1 MVNSGATPAQ
11 DNQWGAI
18 KYDNGLIDSAM
29 LQQLQDQFC
38 RANNLYLVCLGRE
51 EGVITK
57 AYGSREELSFLHS
70 LVDKQAYMN
79 LIMRAE
85 HDWVETMLEQQ
96 VSQACIKMCSIAT
109 RIEKKVEVI
118 WVVIGLLREEMPEGI
133 ELPEY
138 MMTTTEKG
146 FYASAEFLASLSTQL
161 FEVKINQMIA
171 QDAMKKSLDSELEI
185 KQQLDRTQAMAEV
198 IGMLESDEG
207 FTELTQRIL
216 KETCESLQIAGGFLI
231 RENIDRRTTDMIGEF
246 VERSEDSL
254 IRHFQHIDKDELPFF
269 NGKPYMISS
278 SSMMPEPFERFF
290 KENGLSAAVFQ
301 PMEVNDNGL
310 LMYLG
315 FFEKGNK
322 REWESEDIKFISGVK
337 RVIQSILI
345 KRIAKNSL
353 ASSYASLEA
362 ILENTGC
369 GILVVDYNT
378 RSILYT
384 NQKLKDLFSHTIAAG
399 NLEELVFGE
408 EEEKKTHYY
417 DEVYYVEEE
426 RWLDVHKTE
435 IDWVDGRR
443 VGLCTLYDITD
454 KKLYQKKIENQ
465 ANNDFLTGLY
475 NRMRCE
481 QDLGRY
487 IAKAQAVNCEGAL
500 LYIDLDDFK
509 HINDG
514 LGHPYGDVLLKAIS
528 HSLQR
533 IEGIEK
539 SCYRMGGDEFI
550 VIISEAVYPQ
560 MERILRDID
569 SIFSKPWFL
578 KGEDYYCTMSM
589 GITCFPSDGNSVD
602 DLIRKADMALM
613 TAKRRGKNCVE
624 YYNDKDQASTYRR
637 LDMEKN
643 MRTAAMNACKEFEV
657 YYQPIVAVQE
667 DGTPCCGAEAL
678 VRWNSSVLGFVSP
691 EDFIPLAEYLG
702 LINPIGEF
710 VLEQAAK
717 RCKYWNDMGH
727 PNYKVNVNLSVVQL
741 LQNDI
746 IKKIKKVLDETRI
759 NPRNLTLEVTESLAI
774 NDMEHMKRILS
785 EIKSLGVKVA
795 LDDFGTGYSS
805 LNHIREMP
813 IDVIKIDR
821 CFIEHLGEDDF
832 SDAFVKMVN
841 ELANTIGVKVCV
853 EGVETKLQLD
863 VACGM
868 RVSMIQGYYFGI
880 PMKIAEFEEKYLSVP
895 QL

>member
-1 MVNSGATPAQ
+1 MANSGSQSAKEYQQGIA
-11 DNQWGAI
+11 

-70 LVDKQAYMN
+70 LVDKQAYMS

-85 HDWVETMLEQQ
+85 HDWIETMLEQQ
-96 VSQACIKMCSIAT
+96 VGQACIKMCSIAT
-109 RIEKKVEVI
+109 RLEEKVEVI
-118 WVVIGLLREEMPEGI
+118 WVVIGILRDAVPEGV

-138 MMTTTEKG
+138 MMTTTEKS
-146 FYASAEFLASLSTQL
+146 FYASTEFLASLSAQL
-161 FEVKINQMIA
+161 FEVKINQLIA
-171 QDAMKKSLDSELEI
+171 QDAMKKSLESENEM
-185 KQQLDRTQAMAEV
+185 KHQLHRSQAMTEV
-198 IGMLESDEG
+198 VRMLESDEG
-207 FTELTQRIL
+207 FSELTVDIL
-216 KETCESLQIAGGFLI
+216 IETCESLDLSGGFLI
-231 RENIDRRTTDMIGEF
+231 RENVDHKTTDMICEY
-246 VERSEDSL
+246 VKNKEDSL
-254 IRHFQHIDKDELPFF
+254 ISEFQKKEKVQLPFF

-278 SSMMPEPFERFF
+278 DSMMPEAFERFF
-290 KENGLSAAVFQ
+290 RENDLSAAVFQ
-301 PMEVNDNGL
+301 PLEVSDHL
-310 LMYLG
+310 LMYVG
-315 FFEKGNK
+315 FFEKEAF
-322 REWESEDIKFISGVK
+322 RVWESDDIKFISGVK
-337 RVIQSILI
+337 RVIQSILL

-362 ILENTGC
+362 ILENAGC
-369 GILVVDYNT
+369 GIYVVDYHT

-384 NQKLKDLFSHTIAAG
+384 NQKLKDLFSRTIKAG
-399 NLEELVFGE
+399 KLEEIVFAE

-417 DEVYYVEEE
+417 DEVYFVEEE

-435 IDWVDGRR
+435 IDWVDGRK

-514 LGHPYGDVLLKAIS
+514 LGHQYGDVLLKAIS
-528 HSLQR
+528 HSFQR
-533 IEGIEK
+533 IEGIEN

-589 GITCFPSDGNSVD
+589 GIACFPSDGNSVD

-657 YYQPIVAVQE
+657 YYQPIVNAQE

-678 VRWNSSVLGFVSP
+678 IRWNSSVLGFVSP

-702 LINPIGEF
+702 LLNPIGEF
-710 VLEQAAK
+710 VLQEAAK

-746 IKKIKKVLDETRI
+746 IKKIKKVIDDTRI

-785 EIKSLGVKVA
+785 EIKALGVKVA

-853 EGVETKLQLD
+853 EGVETKKQLD
-863 VACGM
+863 VACDM
-868 RVSMIQGYYFGI
+868 KVCMIQGYYFGK
-880 PMKIAEFEEKYLSVP
+880 PMKIEDFEKKYL
-895 QL
+895 

>member
-118 WVVIGLLREEMPEGI
+118 WVVIGLLRDAMPEGI

-185 KQQLDRTQAMAEV
+185 KQQLGRTQAMAEV

-246 VERSEDSL
+246 VERSEDSM

-301 PMEVNDNGL
+301 PMEVNDNGP

-759 NPRNLTLEVTESLAI
+759 NPHNLTLEVTESLAI

-863 VACGM
+863 VASDM
-868 RVSMIQGYYFGI
+868 RVSMIQGYYFGK
-880 PMKIAEFEEKYLSVP
+880 PMKIAEFEAKYL
-895 QL
+895 

>member
-38 RANNLYLVCLGRE
+38 HANNLYLVCLGRE

-118 WVVIGLLREEMPEGI
+118 WVVIGLLRDAMPEGI

-171 QDAMKKSLDSELEI
+171 QDAMKKSLDSELAI

-560 MERILRDID
+560 MERILCDID

-853 EGVETKLQLD
+853 EGVETEKQLD
-863 VACGM
+863 IACDM
-868 RVSMIQGYYFGI
+868 NVCMIQGYYFGK
-880 PMKIAEFEEKYLSVP
+880 PMKIEEFEKKYL
-895 QL
+895 

>member
-1 MVNSGATPAQ
+1 MANSGSQSAKEYQQGIA
-11 DNQWGAI
+11 

-70 LVDKQAYMN
+70 LVDKQAYMS

-85 HDWVETMLEQQ
+85 HDWIETMLEQQ
-96 VSQACIKMCSIAT
+96 VGQACIKMCSIAT
-109 RIEKKVEVI
+109 RLEEKVEVI
-118 WVVIGLLREEMPEGI
+118 WVVIGILRDAVPEGV

-138 MMTTTEKG
+138 MMTTTEKS
-146 FYASAEFLASLSTQL
+146 FYASTEFLASLSAQL
-161 FEVKINQMIA
+161 FEVKINQLIA
-171 QDAMKKSLDSELEI
+171 QDAMKKSLESENEM
-185 KQQLDRTQAMAEV
+185 KHQLHRSQAMTEV
-198 IGMLESDEG
+198 VRMLESDEG
-207 FTELTQRIL
+207 FSELTVDIL
-216 KETCESLQIAGGFLI
+216 RETCESLDLSGGFLI
-231 RENIDRRTTDMIGEF
+231 RENVDHKTTDMICEY
-246 VERSEDSL
+246 VKNKEDSL
-254 IRHFQHIDKDELPFF
+254 ISGFQKKEKVQLPFF

-278 SSMMPEPFERFF
+278 DSMMPEAFERFF
-290 KENGLSAAVFQ
+290 RENDLSAAVFQ
-301 PMEVNDNGL
+301 PLEVSDHL
-310 LMYLG
+310 LMYVG
-315 FFEKGNK
+315 FFEKEAF
-322 REWESEDIKFISGVK
+322 RVWESDDIKFISGVK
-337 RVIQSILI
+337 RVIQSILL

-362 ILENTGC
+362 ILENAGC
-369 GILVVDYNT
+369 GIYVVDYHT

-384 NQKLKDLFSHTIAAG
+384 NQKLKDLFSRTIKAG
-399 NLEELVFGE
+399 KLEEIVFAE

-417 DEVYYVEEE
+417 DEVYFVEEE

-435 IDWVDGRR
+435 IDWVDGRK

-514 LGHPYGDVLLKAIS
+514 LGHQYGDVLLKAIS

-533 IEGIEK
+533 IEGIEN

-589 GITCFPSDGNSVD
+589 GIACFPSDGNSVD

-613 TAKRRGKNCVE
+613 AAKRRGKNCVE

-657 YYQPIVAVQE
+657 YYQPIVNAQE

-678 VRWNSSVLGFVSP
+678 IRWNSSVLGFVSP

-710 VLEQAAK
+710 VLQEAAK

-746 IKKIKKVLDETRI
+746 IKKIKKVIDDTRI

-785 EIKSLGVKVA
+785 EIKALGVKVA

-853 EGVETKLQLD
+853 EGVETKKQLD
-863 VACGM
+863 VACDM
-868 RVSMIQGYYFGI
+868 KVCMIQGYYFGK
-880 PMKIAEFEEKYLSVP
+880 PMKIEDFEKKYL
-895 QL
+895 

>member
-38 RANNLYLVCLGRE
+38 HANNLYLVCLGRE

-118 WVVIGLLREEMPEGI
+118 WVVIGLLRDAMPEGI

-171 QDAMKKSLDSELEI
+171 QDAMKKSLDSELAI

-315 FFEKGNK
+315 FFEKENK

-667 DGTPCCGAEAL
+667 DGEPCCGAEAL

-853 EGVETKLQLD
+853 EGVETEKQLD
-863 VACGM
+863 IACDM
-868 RVSMIQGYYFGI
+868 NVCMIQGYYFGK
-880 PMKIAEFEEKYLSVP
+880 PMKIEEFEKKYL
-895 QL
+895 

>member
-70 LVDKQAYMN
+70 LVDKQVYMN

-118 WVVIGLLREEMPEGI
+118 WVVIGLLREAVPEGI
-133 ELPEY
+133 ELPDY

-198 IGMLESDEG
+198 VGMLESDDG

-246 VERSEDSL
+246 VEWSEDSL
-254 IRHFQHIDKDELPFF
+254 IRRFQHIDKDELPFF

-315 FFEKGNK
+315 FFEKSNK

-337 RVIQSILI
+337 RVVQSILI

-369 GILVVDYNT
+369 GILVVDYST

-384 NQKLKDLFSHTIAAG
+384 NQKLKDLFSHTIVAG

-408 EEEKKTHYY
+408 EEDKKTHYY

-443 VGLCTLYDITD
+443 VGLCTFYDITD

-514 LGHPYGDVLLKAIS
+514 LGHQYGDVLLKAIS

-589 GITCFPSDGNSVD
+589 GIACFPSDGNSVD

-702 LINPIGEF
+702 LINPIGEV

-774 NDMEHMKRILS
+774 NDMEQMKRILS

-813 IDVIKIDR
+813 NDVIKIDR
-821 CFIEHLGEDDF
+821 CVIEHLGEDDV

-863 VACGM
+863 VASDM
-868 RVSMIQGYYFGI
+868 KVSMIQGYYFGK
-880 PMKIAEFEEKYLSVP
+880 PMKIAEFEAKYL
-895 QL
+895 

>member
-38 RANNLYLVCLGRE
+38 HANNLYLVCLGRE

-118 WVVIGLLREEMPEGI
+118 WVVIGLLRDAMPEGI

-643 MRTAAMNACKEFEV
+643 MRTAAMNVCKEFEV

-863 VACGM
+863 VASDM
-868 RVSMIQGYYFGI
+868 KVSMIQGYYFGK
-880 PMKIAEFEEKYLSVP
+880 PMKIAEFEAKYL
-895 QL
+895 

>member
-1 MVNSGATPAQ
+1 MVNSGATPVQ

-29 LQQLQDQFC
+29 LQKLQDQFC

-118 WVVIGLLREEMPEGI
+118 WVVIGLLRDAMPEGI

-198 IGMLESDEG
+198 VGMLESDDG

-246 VERSEDSL
+246 VERSDDSL
-254 IRHFQHIDKDELPFF
+254 IRRFQHIDKDELPFF

-290 KENGLSAAVFQ
+290 KENELSAAVFQ

-514 LGHPYGDVLLKAIS
+514 LGHQYGDVLLKAIS

-589 GITCFPSDGNSVD
+589 GIACFPSDGNSVD

-853 EGVETKLQLD
+853 EGVETKPQLD
-863 VACGM
+863 VASDM
-868 RVSMIQGYYFGI
+868 KVSMIQGYYFGK
-880 PMKIAEFEEKYLSVP
+880 PMKIAEFEAKYL
-895 QL
+895 

>member
-1 MVNSGATPAQ
+1 MANSGSQSAKEYQQGIA
-11 DNQWGAI
+11 

-70 LVDKQAYMN
+70 LVDKQAYMS

-85 HDWVETMLEQQ
+85 HDWIETMLEQQ
-96 VSQACIKMCSIAT
+96 VGQACIKMCSIAT
-109 RIEKKVEVI
+109 RLEEKVEVI
-118 WVVIGLLREEMPEGI
+118 WVVIGILRDAVPEGV

-138 MMTTTEKG
+138 MMTTTEKS
-146 FYASAEFLASLSTQL
+146 FYASTEFLASLSAQL
-161 FEVKINQMIA
+161 FEVKINQLIA
-171 QDAMKKSLDSELEI
+171 QDAMKKSLESENEM
-185 KQQLDRTQAMAEV
+185 KHQLHRSQAMTEV
-198 IGMLESDEG
+198 VRMLESDEG
-207 FTELTQRIL
+207 FSELTVDIL
-216 KETCESLQIAGGFLI
+216 RETCESLDLSGGFLI
-231 RENIDRRTTDMIGEF
+231 RENVDHKTTDMICEY
-246 VERSEDSL
+246 VKNKEDSL
-254 IRHFQHIDKDELPFF
+254 ISGFQKKEKVQLPFF

-278 SSMMPEPFERFF
+278 DSMMPEAFERFF
-290 KENGLSAAVFQ
+290 RENDLSAAVFQ
-301 PMEVNDNGL
+301 PLEVSDHL
-310 LMYLG
+310 LMYVG
-315 FFEKGNK
+315 FFEKEAF
-322 REWESEDIKFISGVK
+322 RVWESDDIKFISGVK
-337 RVIQSILI
+337 RVIQSILL

-362 ILENTGC
+362 ILENAGC
-369 GILVVDYNT
+369 GIYVVDYHT

-384 NQKLKDLFSHTIAAG
+384 NQKLKDLFSRTIKAG
-399 NLEELVFGE
+399 KLEEIVFAE

-417 DEVYYVEEE
+417 DEVYFVEEE

-435 IDWVDGRR
+435 IDWVDGRK

-487 IAKAQAVNCEGAL
+487 IEKAQSVNCEGAL

-514 LGHPYGDVLLKAIS
+514 LGHQYGDVLLKAIS
-528 HSLQR
+528 HSFQR
-533 IEGIEK
+533 IEGIEN

-589 GITCFPSDGNSVD
+589 GIACFPSDGNSVD

-657 YYQPIVAVQE
+657 YYQPIVNAQE

-678 VRWNSSVLGFVSP
+678 IRWNSSVLGFVSP

-710 VLEQAAK
+710 VLQEAAK

-746 IKKIKKVLDETRI
+746 IKKIKKVIDDTRI

-785 EIKSLGVKVA
+785 EIKALGVKVA

-853 EGVETKLQLD
+853 EGVETKKQLD
-863 VACGM
+863 VACDM
-868 RVSMIQGYYFGI
+868 KVCMIQGYYFGK
-880 PMKIAEFEEKYLSVP
+880 PMKIEDFEKKYL
-895 QL
+895 

>member
-38 RANNLYLVCLGRE
+38 HANNLYLVCLGRE

-118 WVVIGLLREEMPEGI
+118 WVVIGLLRDAMPEGI

-171 QDAMKKSLDSELEI
+171 QDAMKKSLDSELAI

-514 LGHPYGDVLLKAIS
+514 LGHQYGDVLLKAIS

-667 DGTPCCGAEAL
+667 DGEPCCGAEAL

-853 EGVETKLQLD
+853 EGVETEKQLD
-863 VACGM
+863 IACDM
-868 RVSMIQGYYFGI
+868 NVCMIQGYYFGK
-880 PMKIAEFEEKYLSVP
+880 PMKIEEFEKKYL
-895 QL
+895 

>member
-29 LQQLQDQFC
+29 LQKLQDQFC

-118 WVVIGLLREEMPEGI
+118 WVVIGLLRDAMPEGI

-146 FYASAEFLASLSTQL
+146 FYASAEFLASLSAQL

-171 QDAMKKSLDSELEI
+171 QDAMKRSLDSELEI

-198 IGMLESDEG
+198 VGMLESDDG

-246 VERSEDSL
+246 VERSDDSL
-254 IRHFQHIDKDELPFF
+254 IRRFQHIDKDELPFF

-290 KENGLSAAVFQ
+290 KENELSAAVFQ

-514 LGHPYGDVLLKAIS
+514 LGHQYGDVLLKAIS

-589 GITCFPSDGNSVD
+589 GIACFPSDGNSVD

-863 VACGM
+863 VASDM
-868 RVSMIQGYYFGI
+868 KVSMIQGYYFGK
-880 PMKIAEFEEKYLSVP
+880 PMKIAEFEAKYL
-895 QL
+895 

>member
-1 MVNSGATPAQ
+1 MANSGSQSAKEYQQGIA
-11 DNQWGAI
+11 

-70 LVDKQAYMN
+70 LVDKQAYMS

-85 HDWVETMLEQQ
+85 HDWIETMLEQQ
-96 VSQACIKMCSIAT
+96 VGQACIKMCSIAT
-109 RIEKKVEVI
+109 RLEEKVEVI
-118 WVVIGLLREEMPEGI
+118 WVVIGILRDAVPEGV

-138 MMTTTEKG
+138 MMTTTEKS
-146 FYASAEFLASLSTQL
+146 FYASTEFLASLSAQL
-161 FEVKINQMIA
+161 FEVKINQLIA
-171 QDAMKKSLDSELEI
+171 QDAMKKSLESENEM
-185 KQQLDRTQAMAEV
+185 KHQLHRSQAMTEV
-198 IGMLESDEG
+198 VRMLESDEG
-207 FTELTQRIL
+207 FSELTVDIL
-216 KETCESLQIAGGFLI
+216 RETCESLDLSGGFLI
-231 RENIDRRTTDMIGEF
+231 RENVDYKTTDMICEY
-246 VERSEDSL
+246 VKNKEDSL
-254 IRHFQHIDKDELPFF
+254 ISGFQKKEKVQLPFF

-278 SSMMPEPFERFF
+278 DSMMPEAFERFF
-290 KENGLSAAVFQ
+290 RENDLSAAVFQ
-301 PMEVNDNGL
+301 PLEVSDHL
-310 LMYLG
+310 LMYVG
-315 FFEKGNK
+315 FFEKEAF
-322 REWESEDIKFISGVK
+322 RVWESDDIKFISGVK
-337 RVIQSILI
+337 RVIQSILL

-362 ILENTGC
+362 ILENAGC
-369 GILVVDYNT
+369 GIYVVDYHT

-384 NQKLKDLFSHTIAAG
+384 NQKLKDLFSRTIKAG
-399 NLEELVFGE
+399 KLEEIVFAE

-417 DEVYYVEEE
+417 DEVYFVEEE

-435 IDWVDGRR
+435 IDWVDGRK

-514 LGHPYGDVLLKAIS
+514 LGHQYGDVLLKAIS

-533 IEGIEK
+533 IEGIEN

-589 GITCFPSDGNSVD
+589 GIACFPSDGNSVD

-657 YYQPIVAVQE
+657 YYQPIVNAQE

-678 VRWNSSVLGFVSP
+678 IRWNSSVLGFVSP

-710 VLEQAAK
+710 VLQEAAK

-746 IKKIKKVLDETRI
+746 IKKIKKVIDDTRI

-785 EIKSLGVKVA
+785 EIKALGVKVA

-853 EGVETKLQLD
+853 EGVETKKQLD
-863 VACGM
+863 VACDM
-868 RVSMIQGYYFGI
+868 KVCMIQGYYFGK
-880 PMKIAEFEEKYLSVP
+880 PMKIEDFEKKYL
-895 QL
+895 

>member
-38 RANNLYLVCLGRE
+38 HANNLYLVCLGRE

-118 WVVIGLLREEMPEGI
+118 WVVIGLLRDAMPEGI

-171 QDAMKKSLDSELEI
+171 QDAMKKSLDSELAI

-667 DGTPCCGAEAL
+667 DGEPCCGAEAL

-863 VACGM
+863 VACDM
-868 RVSMIQGYYFGI
+868 RVSMIQGYYFGK
-880 PMKIAEFEEKYLSVP
+880 PMKIAEFEEKYL
-895 QL
+895 

>member
-79 LIMRAE
+79 LILRAE

-231 RENIDRRTTDMIGEF
+231 RENIDRRTTDMIGES

-399 NLEELVFGE
+399 NLEKLVFGE

-853 EGVETKLQLD
+853 EGVETKQQLD
-863 VACGM
+863 VACDM
-868 RVSMIQGYYFGI
+868 RVSMIQGYYFGK
-880 PMKIAEFEEKYLSVP
+880 PMKIAEFEEKYL
-895 QL
+895 

>member
-38 RANNLYLVCLGRE
+38 HANNLYLVCLGRE

-79 LIMRAE
+79 LVMRAE

-118 WVVIGLLREEMPEGI
+118 WVVIGLLRDAMPEGI

-171 QDAMKKSLDSELEI
+171 QDAMKKSLDSELAI

-315 FFEKGNK
+315 FFEKENK

-514 LGHPYGDVLLKAIS
+514 LGHQYGDVLLKAIS

-560 MERILRDID
+560 MERILCDID

-667 DGTPCCGAEAL
+667 DGEPCCGAEAL

-853 EGVETKLQLD
+853 EGVETEMQLD
-863 VACGM
+863 IACDM
-868 RVSMIQGYYFGI
+868 NVCMIQGYYFGK
-880 PMKIAEFEEKYLSVP
+880 PMKIEEFEKKYL
-895 QL
+895 

>member
-1 MVNSGATPAQ
+1 MANSGSQSAKEYQQGIA
-11 DNQWGAI
+11 

-70 LVDKQAYMN
+70 LVDKQAYMS

-85 HDWVETMLEQQ
+85 HDWIETMLEQQ
-96 VSQACIKMCSIAT
+96 VGQACIKMCSIAT
-109 RIEKKVEVI
+109 RLEEKVEVI
-118 WVVIGLLREEMPEGI
+118 WVVIGILRDAVPEGV

-138 MMTTTEKG
+138 MMTTTEKS
-146 FYASAEFLASLSTQL
+146 FYASTEFLASLSAQL
-161 FEVKINQMIA
+161 FEVKINQLIA
-171 QDAMKKSLDSELEI
+171 QDAMKKSLESENEM
-185 KQQLDRTQAMAEV
+185 KHQLHRSQAMTEV
-198 IGMLESDEG
+198 VRMLESDEG
-207 FTELTQRIL
+207 FSELTVDIL
-216 KETCESLQIAGGFLI
+216 RETCESLDLSGGFLI
-231 RENIDRRTTDMIGEF
+231 RENVDHKTTDMICEY
-246 VERSEDSL
+246 VKNKEDSL
-254 IRHFQHIDKDELPFF
+254 ISGFQKKEKVQLPFF

-278 SSMMPEPFERFF
+278 DSMMPEAFERFF
-290 KENGLSAAVFQ
+290 RENDLSAAVFQ
-301 PMEVNDNGL
+301 PLEVSDHL
-310 LMYLG
+310 LMYVG
-315 FFEKGNK
+315 FFEKEAF
-322 REWESEDIKFISGVK
+322 RVWESDDIKFISGVK
-337 RVIQSILI
+337 RVIQSILL

-362 ILENTGC
+362 ILENAGC
-369 GILVVDYNT
+369 GIYVVDYHT

-384 NQKLKDLFSHTIAAG
+384 NQKLKDLFSRTIKAG
-399 NLEELVFGE
+399 KLEEIVFAE

-417 DEVYYVEEE
+417 DEVYFVEEE

-435 IDWVDGRR
+435 IDWVDGRK

-514 LGHPYGDVLLKAIS
+514 LGHQYGDVLLKAIS

-533 IEGIEK
+533 IEGIEN

-589 GITCFPSDGNSVD
+589 GIACFPSDGNSVD

-657 YYQPIVAVQE
+657 YYQPIVNAQE

-710 VLEQAAK
+710 VLQEAAK

-746 IKKIKKVLDETRI
+746 IKKIKKVIDDTRI

-785 EIKSLGVKVA
+785 EIKALGVKVA

-853 EGVETKLQLD
+853 EGVETKKQLD
-863 VACGM
+863 VACDM
-868 RVSMIQGYYFGI
+868 KVCMIQGYYFGK
-880 PMKIAEFEEKYLSVP
+880 PMQIEDFEKKYL
-895 QL
+895 

>member
-38 RANNLYLVCLGRE
+38 HANNLYLVCLGRE

-118 WVVIGLLREEMPEGI
+118 WVVIGLLCDAMPEGI

-171 QDAMKKSLDSELEI
+171 QDAMKKSLDSELAI

-667 DGTPCCGAEAL
+667 DGEPCCGAEAL

-863 VACGM
+863 VASDM
-868 RVSMIQGYYFGI
+868 RVSMIQGYYFGK
-880 PMKIAEFEEKYLSVP
+880 PMKIAEFEEKYL
-895 QL
+895 

>member
-38 RANNLYLVCLGRE
+38 HANNLYLVCLGRE

-118 WVVIGLLREEMPEGI
+118 WVVIGLLRDAMPEGI

-171 QDAMKKSLDSELEI
+171 QDAMKKSLDSELAI

-667 DGTPCCGAEAL
+667 DGAPCCGAEAL

-863 VACGM
+863 VASDM
-868 RVSMIQGYYFGI
+868 RVSMIQGYYFGK
-880 PMKIAEFEEKYLSVP
+880 PMKIAEFEEKYL
-895 QL
+895 

>member
-38 RANNLYLVCLGRE
+38 HANNLYLVCLGRE

-118 WVVIGLLREEMPEGI
+118 WVVIGLLRDAMPEGI

-185 KQQLDRTQAMAEV
+185 KQQLGRTQAMAEV

-290 KENGLSAAVFQ
+290 KEDGLSATVFR

-310 LMYLG
+310 LMNLG

-643 MRTAAMNACKEFEV
+643 MRTAAMNVCKEFEG

-785 EIKSLGVKVA
+785 EIKSVGVKVA

-853 EGVETKLQLD
+853 EGVETKQQLD
-863 VACGM
+863 VACDM
-868 RVSMIQGYYFGI
+868 RVSMIQGYYFGK
-880 PMKIAEFEEKYLSVP
+880 PMKIAEFEEKYL
-895 QL
+895 

>member
-38 RANNLYLVCLGRE
+38 HANNLYLVCLGRE

-118 WVVIGLLREEMPEGI
+118 WVVIGLLRDAMPEGI

-171 QDAMKKSLDSELEI
+171 QDAMKKSLDSELAI

-560 MERILRDID
+560 MERILCDID

-863 VACGM
+863 VASDM
-868 RVSMIQGYYFGI
+868 RVSMIQGYYFGK
-880 PMKIAEFEEKYLSVP
+880 PMKIAEFEEKYL
-895 QL
+895 

>member
-38 RANNLYLVCLGRE
+38 HANNLYLVCLGRE

-118 WVVIGLLREEMPEGI
+118 WVVIGLLREAVPEGI
-133 ELPEY
+133 ELPDY

-246 VERSEDSL
+246 VERSEDSM

-863 VACGM
+863 VACDM
-868 RVSMIQGYYFGI
+868 RVSMIQGYYFGK
-880 PMKIAEFEEKYLSVP
+880 PMKIAEFEEKYL
-895 QL
+895 

>member
-38 RANNLYLVCLGRE
+38 HANNLYLVCLGRE

-118 WVVIGLLREEMPEGI
+118 WVVIGLLRDAMPEGI

-171 QDAMKKSLDSELEI
+171 QDAMKKSLDSELAI

-560 MERILRDID
+560 MERILCDID

-643 MRTAAMNACKEFEV
+643 MRAAAMNACKEFEV

-863 VACGM
+863 VACDM
-868 RVSMIQGYYFGI
+868 RVSMIQGYYFGK
-880 PMKIAEFEEKYLSVP
+880 PMKIAEFEEKYL
-895 QL
+895 

>member
-1 MVNSGATPAQ
+1 MANSGSQSAKEYQQGIA
-11 DNQWGAI
+11 

-70 LVDKQAYMN
+70 LVDKQAYMS

-85 HDWVETMLEQQ
+85 HDWIETMLEQQ
-96 VSQACIKMCSIAT
+96 VGQACIKMCSIAT
-109 RIEKKVEVI
+109 RLEEKVEVI
-118 WVVIGLLREEMPEGI
+118 WVVIGILRDAVPEGV

-138 MMTTTEKG
+138 MMTTTEKS
-146 FYASAEFLASLSTQL
+146 FYASTEFLASLSAQL
-161 FEVKINQMIA
+161 FEVKINQLIA
-171 QDAMKKSLDSELEI
+171 QDAMKKSLESENEM
-185 KQQLDRTQAMAEV
+185 KHQLHRSQAMTEV
-198 IGMLESDEG
+198 VRMLESDEG
-207 FTELTQRIL
+207 FSELTVDIL
-216 KETCESLQIAGGFLI
+216 RETCESLDLSGGFLI
-231 RENIDRRTTDMIGEF
+231 RENVDHKTTDMICEY
-246 VERSEDSL
+246 VKNKEDSL
-254 IRHFQHIDKDELPFF
+254 ISGFQKKEKVQLPFF

-278 SSMMPEPFERFF
+278 DSMMPEAFERFF
-290 KENGLSAAVFQ
+290 RENDLSAAVFQ
-301 PMEVNDNGL
+301 PLEVSDHL
-310 LMYLG
+310 LMYVG
-315 FFEKGNK
+315 FFEKEAF
-322 REWESEDIKFISGVK
+322 RVWESDDIKFISGVK
-337 RVIQSILI
+337 RVIQSILL

-362 ILENTGC
+362 ILENAGC
-369 GILVVDYNT
+369 GIYVVDYHT

-384 NQKLKDLFSHTIAAG
+384 NQKLKDLFSRTIKAG
-399 NLEELVFGE
+399 KLEEIVFAE

-417 DEVYYVEEE
+417 DEVYFVEEE

-435 IDWVDGRR
+435 IDWVDGRK

-514 LGHPYGDVLLKAIS
+514 LGHQYGDVLLKAIS

-533 IEGIEK
+533 IEGIEN

-589 GITCFPSDGNSVD
+589 GISCFPSDGNSVD

-613 TAKRRGKNCVE
+613 TAKRRGKNGVE

-657 YYQPIVAVQE
+657 YYQPIVNAQE

-678 VRWNSSVLGFVSP
+678 IRWNSSVLGFVSP

-710 VLEQAAK
+710 VLQEAAK

-746 IKKIKKVLDETRI
+746 IKKIKKVIDDTRI
-759 NPRNLTLEVTESLAI
+759 DPRNLTLEVTESLAI

-785 EIKSLGVKVA
+785 EIKALGVKVA

-853 EGVETKLQLD
+853 EGVETKKQLD
-863 VACGM
+863 VACDM
-868 RVSMIQGYYFGI
+868 KVCMIQGYYFGK
-880 PMKIAEFEEKYLSVP
+880 PMKIEDFEKKYL
-895 QL
+895 

>member
-38 RANNLYLVCLGRE
+38 HANNLYLVCLGRE

-57 AYGSREELSFLHS
+57 AYGSREELSLLHS

-118 WVVIGLLREEMPEGI
+118 WVVIGLLRDAMPEGI

-185 KQQLDRTQAMAEV
+185 KQQLGRTQAMAEV

-643 MRTAAMNACKEFEV
+643 MRTAAMNVCKEFEV

-853 EGVETKLQLD
+853 EGVETKQQLD
-863 VACGM
+863 VACDM
-868 RVSMIQGYYFGI
+868 RVSMIQGYYFGK
-880 PMKIAEFEEKYLSVP
+880 PMKIAEFEEKYL
-895 QL
+895 

>member
-399 NLEELVFGE
+399 NLEKLVFGE

-853 EGVETKLQLD
+853 EGVETKQQLD
-863 VACGM
+863 VACDM
-868 RVSMIQGYYFGI
+868 RVSMIQGYYFGK
-880 PMKIAEFEEKYLSVP
+880 PMKIAEFEEKYL
-895 QL
+895 

>member
-38 RANNLYLVCLGRE
+38 HANNLYLVCLGRE

-118 WVVIGLLREEMPEGI
+118 WVVIGLLREAVPEGI
-133 ELPEY
+133 ELPDY

-691 EDFIPLAEYLG
+691 EAFIPLAEYLG

-863 VACGM
+863 VASDM
-868 RVSMIQGYYFGI
+868 KVSMIQGYYFGK
-880 PMKIAEFEEKYLSVP
+880 PMKIAEFEAKYL
-895 QL
+895 

>member
-38 RANNLYLVCLGRE
+38 YANNLYLVCLGRE

-118 WVVIGLLREEMPEGI
+118 WVVIGLLRDAMPEGI

-171 QDAMKKSLDSELEI
+171 QDAMKKSLNSELAI

-667 DGTPCCGAEAL
+667 DGEPCCGAEAL

-863 VACGM
+863 VACDM
-868 RVSMIQGYYFGI
+868 RVSMIQGYYFGK
-880 PMKIAEFEEKYLSVP
+880 PMKIAEFEEKYL
-895 QL
+895 

>member
-38 RANNLYLVCLGRE
+38 RANNLYLVCLGSE

-254 IRHFQHIDKDELPFF
+254 IRYFQHIDKDELPFF

-868 RVSMIQGYYFGI
+868 RVSMIQGYYFGK
-880 PMKIAEFEEKYLSVP
+880 PMKIAEFEEKYL
-895 QL
+895 

>member
-38 RANNLYLVCLGRE
+38 HANNLYLVCLGRE

-118 WVVIGLLREEMPEGI
+118 WVVIGLLRDAMPEGI

-171 QDAMKKSLDSELEI
+171 QNAMKKSLDSELEI

-198 IGMLESDEG
+198 VGMLESDEG

-578 KGEDYYCTMSM
+578 KGEDYYCTLSM
-589 GITCFPSDGNSVD
+589 GITCLPSDGNSVD

-863 VACGM
+863 VACDM
-868 RVSMIQGYYFGI
+868 RVSMIQGYYFGK
-880 PMKIAEFEEKYLSVP
+880 PMKIAEFEEKYL
-895 QL
+895 

>member
-38 RANNLYLVCLGRE
+38 HANNLYLVCLGRE

-79 LIMRAE
+79 LVMRAE

-118 WVVIGLLREEMPEGI
+118 WVVIGLLRDAMPEGI

-171 QDAMKKSLDSELEI
+171 QDAMKKSLDSELAI

-408 EEEKKTHYY
+408 EEEQKTHYY

-667 DGTPCCGAEAL
+667 DGEPCCGAEAL

-863 VACGM
+863 VACDM
-868 RVSMIQGYYFGI
+868 RVSMIQGYYFGK
-880 PMKIAEFEEKYLSVP
+880 PMKIAEFEEKYL
-895 QL
+895 

>member
-38 RANNLYLVCLGRE
+38 HANNLYLVCLGRE

-118 WVVIGLLREEMPEGI
+118 WVVIGLLRDAMPEGI

-643 MRTAAMNACKEFEV
+643 MRTAAMNVCKEFEV

-863 VACGM
+863 VACDM
-868 RVSMIQGYYFGI
+868 RVSMIQGYYFGK
-880 PMKIAEFEEKYLSVP
+880 PMKIAEFEEKYL
-895 QL
+895 

>member
-38 RANNLYLVCLGRE
+38 HANNLYLVCLGRE

-118 WVVIGLLREEMPEGI
+118 WVVIGLLRDAMPEGI

-301 PMEVNDNGL
+301 PMEVNDNGP

-315 FFEKGNK
+315 FFEKGNQ

-853 EGVETKLQLD
+853 EGVETKQQLD
-863 VACGM
+863 VACDM
-868 RVSMIQGYYFGI
+868 RVSMIQGYYFGK
-880 PMKIAEFEEKYLSVP
+880 PMKIAEFEEKYL
-895 QL
+895 

>member
-231 RENIDRRTTDMIGEF
+231 RENIDRRTTDMIGES

-399 NLEELVFGE
+399 NLEKLVFGE

-853 EGVETKLQLD
+853 EGVETKQQLD
-863 VACGM
+863 VACDM
-868 RVSMIQGYYFGI
+868 RVSMIQGYYFGK
-880 PMKIAEFEEKYLSVP
+880 PMKIAEFEEKYL
-895 QL
+895 

>member
-38 RANNLYLVCLGRE
+38 HANNLYLVCLGRE

-118 WVVIGLLREEMPEGI
+118 WVVIGLLRDAMPEGI

-171 QDAMKKSLDSELEI
+171 QDAMKKSLDSELAI

-301 PMEVNDNGL
+301 PMEVNDNRL

-667 DGTPCCGAEAL
+667 DGAPCCGAEAL

-863 VACGM
+863 VACDM
-868 RVSMIQGYYFGI
+868 KVSMIQGYYFGK
-880 PMKIAEFEEKYLSVP
+880 PMKIAEFEEKYL
-895 QL
+895 

>member
-1 MVNSGATPAQ
+1 MANSGSQSAKEYQQGIA
-11 DNQWGAI
+11 

-70 LVDKQAYMN
+70 LVDKQAYMS

-85 HDWVETMLEQQ
+85 HDWIETMLEQQ
-96 VSQACIKMCSIAT
+96 VGQACIKMCSIAT
-109 RIEKKVEVI
+109 RLEEKVEVI
-118 WVVIGLLREEMPEGI
+118 WVVIGILRDAVPEGV

-138 MMTTTEKG
+138 MMTTTEKS
-146 FYASAEFLASLSTQL
+146 FYASTEFLASLSAQL
-161 FEVKINQMIA
+161 FEVKINQLIA
-171 QDAMKKSLDSELEI
+171 QDAMKKSLESENEM
-185 KQQLDRTQAMAEV
+185 KHQLHRSQAMTEV
-198 IGMLESDEG
+198 VRMLESDEG
-207 FTELTQRIL
+207 FSELTVDIL
-216 KETCESLQIAGGFLI
+216 RETCESLDLSGGFLI
-231 RENIDRRTTDMIGEF
+231 RENVDHKTTDMICEY
-246 VERSEDSL
+246 VKNKEDSL
-254 IRHFQHIDKDELPFF
+254 ISGFQKKEKVQLPFF

-278 SSMMPEPFERFF
+278 DSMMPEAFERFF
-290 KENGLSAAVFQ
+290 RENDLSAAVFQ
-301 PMEVNDNGL
+301 PLEVSDHL
-310 LMYLG
+310 LMYVG
-315 FFEKGNK
+315 FFEKEAF
-322 REWESEDIKFISGVK
+322 RVWESDDIKFISGVK
-337 RVIQSILI
+337 RVIQSILL

-362 ILENTGC
+362 ILENAGC
-369 GILVVDYNT
+369 GIYVVDYHT

-384 NQKLKDLFSHTIAAG
+384 NQKLKDLFSRTIKAG
-399 NLEELVFGE
+399 KLEEIVFAE

-417 DEVYYVEEE
+417 DEVYFVEEE

-435 IDWVDGRR
+435 IDWVDGRK

-514 LGHPYGDVLLKAIS
+514 LGHQYGDVLLKAIS
-528 HSLQR
+528 HSFQR
-533 IEGIEK
+533 IEGIEN

-589 GITCFPSDGNSVD
+589 GIACFPSDGNSVD

-657 YYQPIVAVQE
+657 YYQPIVNAQE

-678 VRWNSSVLGFVSP
+678 IRWNSSVLGFVSP

-710 VLEQAAK
+710 VLQEAAK

-746 IKKIKKVLDETRI
+746 IKKIKKVIDDTRI

-785 EIKSLGVKVA
+785 EIKALGVKVA

-853 EGVETKLQLD
+853 EGVETRKQLD
-863 VACGM
+863 VACDM
-868 RVSMIQGYYFGI
+868 KVCMIQGYYFGK
-880 PMKIAEFEEKYLSVP
+880 PMKIEDFEKKYL
-895 QL
+895 

>member
-38 RANNLYLVCLGRE
+38 HANNLYLVCLGRE

-96 VSQACIKMCSIAT
+96 VSQACIKMCSIVT

-118 WVVIGLLREEMPEGI
+118 WVVIGLLRDAMPEGI

-171 QDAMKKSLDSELEI
+171 QDAMKKSLDSELAI

-560 MERILRDID
+560 MERILCDID

-678 VRWNSSVLGFVSP
+678 VRWNSSALGFVSP

-853 EGVETKLQLD
+853 EGVETEKQLD
-863 VACGM
+863 IACDM
-868 RVSMIQGYYFGI
+868 NVCMIQGYYFGK
-880 PMKIAEFEEKYLSVP
+880 PMKIEEFEKKYL
-895 QL
+895 

>member
-1 MVNSGATPAQ
+1 MANSGSQSAKEYQQGIA
-11 DNQWGAI
+11 

-70 LVDKQAYMN
+70 LVDKQAYMS

-85 HDWVETMLEQQ
+85 HDWIETMLEQQ
-96 VSQACIKMCSIAT
+96 VGQACIKMCSIAT
-109 RIEKKVEVI
+109 RLEEKVEVI
-118 WVVIGLLREEMPEGI
+118 WVVIGILRDAVPEGV

-138 MMTTTEKG
+138 MMTTTEKS
-146 FYASAEFLASLSTQL
+146 FYASTEFLASLSAQL
-161 FEVKINQMIA
+161 FEVKINQLIA
-171 QDAMKKSLDSELEI
+171 QDAMKKSLESENEM
-185 KQQLDRTQAMAEV
+185 KHQLHRSQAMTEV
-198 IGMLESDEG
+198 VRMLESDEG
-207 FTELTQRIL
+207 FSELTVDIL
-216 KETCESLQIAGGFLI
+216 RETCESLNLSGGFLI
-231 RENIDRRTTDMIGEF
+231 RENVDHKTTDMICEY
-246 VERSEDSL
+246 VKNKEDSL
-254 IRHFQHIDKDELPFF
+254 ISEFQKKEKVQLPFF

-278 SSMMPEPFERFF
+278 DSMMPEAFERFF
-290 KENGLSAAVFQ
+290 RENDLSAAVFQ
-301 PMEVNDNGL
+301 PLEVSDHL
-310 LMYLG
+310 LMYVG
-315 FFEKGNK
+315 FFEKEAF
-322 REWESEDIKFISGVK
+322 RVWESDDIKFISGVK
-337 RVIQSILI
+337 RVIQSILL

-362 ILENTGC
+362 ILENAGC
-369 GILVVDYNT
+369 GIYVVDYHT

-384 NQKLKDLFSHTIAAG
+384 NQKLKDLFSRTIKAG
-399 NLEELVFGE
+399 KLEEIVFAE

-417 DEVYYVEEE
+417 DEVYFVEEE

-435 IDWVDGRR
+435 IDWVDGRK

-514 LGHPYGDVLLKAIS
+514 LGHQYGDVLLKAIS
-528 HSLQR
+528 HSFQR
-533 IEGIEK
+533 IEGIEN

-589 GITCFPSDGNSVD
+589 GIACFPTDGNSVD

-657 YYQPIVAVQE
+657 YYQPIVNAQE

-678 VRWNSSVLGFVSP
+678 IRWNSSVLGFVSP

-710 VLEQAAK
+710 VLQEAAK

-746 IKKIKKVLDETRI
+746 IKKIKKVIDDTRI

-785 EIKSLGVKVA
+785 EIKALGVKVA

-853 EGVETKLQLD
+853 EGVETKKQLD
-863 VACGM
+863 VACDM
-868 RVSMIQGYYFGI
+868 KVCMIQGYYFGK
-880 PMKIAEFEEKYLSVP
+880 PMKIEDFEKKYL
-895 QL
+895 

>member
-38 RANNLYLVCLGRE
+38 HANNLYLVCLGRE

-118 WVVIGLLREEMPEGI
+118 WVVIGLLRDAMPEGI

-171 QDAMKKSLDSELEI
+171 QDAMKKSLDSELAI

-560 MERILRDID
+560 MERILCDID

-746 IKKIKKVLDETRI
+746 IKKIKKVLDETKI

-853 EGVETKLQLD
+853 EGVETEKQLD
-863 VACGM
+863 IACDM
-868 RVSMIQGYYFGI
+868 NVCMIQGYYFGK
-880 PMKIAEFEEKYLSVP
+880 PMKIEEFEKKYL
-895 QL
+895 